1 MSNLEKYNQVFCEQF
16 SLENGFDGKKVKINE
31 TDDWDSVGHLNL
43 ISELE
48 DVFEIMFE
56 TEDILALDSYDR
68 GIKILE
74 KYGIKME

>member
-16 SLENGFDGKKVKINE
+16 SLESGFDGEKVKINE

-48 DVFEIMFE
+48 DVFEIMFD
-56 TEDILALDSYDR
+56 TEDILAFDSYVR